1 MQIKALIVDDEIAA
15 RSELKFALDAYSEI
29 DVIGE
34 AENAKEALGI
44 LKKEHVDVIFLD
56 INMPDMSGMQAAKV
70 MNGSGKAPIVIFVTA
85 YDEYAVDA
93 FSVDAVD
100 YLLKPFSEK
109 RFEHTIDK
117 LMKALDEASKGN
129 SPEMKELSLLKI
141 PVQKGG
147 KTILIP
153 KDDILYSQA
162 HGDYTYVFTVDNRFL
177 CDYTL
182 SELEVKLSGSS
193 FFRTHRSFIVNLN
206 MVDQISTMPG
216 GNFMLHIKNGKQAE
230 VPVSRRQAKK
240 LKTILGL

>member
-29 DVIGE
+29 DVVGE
-34 AENAKEALGI
+34 AENANEALSM
-44 LKKEHVDVIFLD
+44 LKKERIDVIFLD
-56 INMPDMSGMQAAKV
+56 INMPDMSGMQVVKEMNSNGKV
-70 MNGSGKAPIVIFVTA
+70 PLVIFVTA

-117 LMKALDEASKGN
+117 LMKALEESGKET
-129 SPEMKELSLLKI
+129 SSEFKELSLLKI

-147 KTILIP
+147 KTVLIP

-162 HGDYTYVFTVDNRFL
+162 HGDYTYVFTIDNRYL

-206 MVDQISTMPG
+206 RVDQISTMPG
-216 GNFMLHIKNGKQAE
+216 GNFILHIKNGKSAE